1 VAYFIPKYARAK
13 EIQRWSKDPKM
24 NVWLKPRRDSA
35 KWILVDKPISWT
47 SDGIYIV
54 DDEYAE
60 VRKAYYDGKTIQ
72 RFMYG
77 EWKDCTLEP
86 LWDETLPGS
95 LRVKPLKDEVVCQWI
110 IQVDNPKESGFT
122 DEFFLTGLMSE
133 DEVKEKYK
141 DSSNLTIVRKLVES
155 ETYRLVAK

>member
-1 VAYFIPKYARAK
+1 MFIPKYDRAK
-13 EIQRWSKDPKM
+13 EIQRWSKDPTM
-24 NVWLKPRRDSA
+24 DTWLKPRRDNA

-86 LWDETLPGS
+86 QWDAALPGNFRIK
-95 LRVKPLKDEVVCQWI
+95 LLKDEVVYQWI
-110 IQVDNPKESGFT
+110 IQVDNPKEFGFT